1 MVTSI
6 NNHQLVG
13 FDDTSQQQ
21 QSSMMHHSPLSMSLK
36 HIYTTSKDPINT
48 VSIPNSSS
56 IRSKSNLGFCVA
68 RNMLKEIQSSS
79 SETSCCD
86 LHSSNNK
93 EDYCFQNQTTQSLF
107 CIPLSEVTS
116 SSTTSFCSSSD
127 DCFSSLSMDC
137 IHPLS
142 PPHSPLIRF
151 GLLDGRSFYYSDGG
165 GGERERIVS
174 TGHSHYEKEVIESS
188 SNPILLWI
196 LNFLHWGVS
205 EFDHVVEGG
214 GVSLSSLPYLYI
226 LIFKFTEFI
235 WRVFLLFGEISLS
248 IALFNVLP
256 ISIFDGG
263 IACVHFSKILFSDFR
278 IGKGKEKNPIQLKK
292 TRSENGLMGL
302 SSIDHHQEE
311 PEEAQKRKLVV
322 SDYYHQQRSQ
332 WNLVDQIQ
340 KPEFGDGDIEEGF
353 GKRGGRSMKNER
365 RNSKYVKKMSQYPF
379 FSTTPSPSSS
389 SSEILSSP
397 PQIILKQL
405 NRKDCNLNRLCCP
418 NPSNMIQQQP
428 LLHEMIPTIVGYTCT
443 FCLIVNVLYP
453 IFVTIERAF
462 LIQS

>member
-1 MVTSI
+1 
-6 NNHQLVG
+6 
-13 FDDTSQQQ
+13 
-21 QSSMMHHSPLSMSLK
+21 MMQHSPLSMSLK
-36 HIYTTSKDPINT
+36 HIYATSKDPINT
-48 VSIPNSSS
+48 VSIPNSNS

-68 RNMLKEIQSSS
+68 SSILKDLKSSS
-79 SETSCCD
+79 SDTSCCD
-86 LHSSNNK
+86 HSSNN

-107 CIPLSEVTS
+107 CLPLSEVTS
-116 SSTTSFCSSSD
+116 SSSSFCSTSN
-127 DCFSSLSMDC
+127 DCFSSLPMDC

-142 PPHSPLIRF
+142 HPHSPLIRF

-165 GGERERIVS
+165 GEERRIVS

-188 SNPILLWI
+188 SNPILLWT
-196 LNFLHWGVS
+196 LNSLHWGVS
-205 EFDHVVEGG
+205 EFDHVEGG
-214 GVSLSSLPYLYI
+214 SVSLSSIPYLYI

-278 IGKGKEKNPIQLKK
+278 KEKNPIPLKK

-302 SSIDHHQEE
+302 SIDHQEE
-311 PEEAQKRKLVV
+311 PELQKRKLVV
-322 SDYYHQQRSQ
+322 SDYYQQRSQ
-332 WNLVDQIQ
+332 WNLDR
-340 KPEFGDGDIEEGF
+340 KSEFGDGDIEEGF
-353 GKRGGRSMKNER
+353 GKRGRSMKNER
-365 RNSKYVKKMSQYPF
+365 RNSKYVKMSQYPF

-389 SSEILSSP
+389 SSSSSEILSSP
-397 PQIILKQL
+397 PQVILKQL

-418 NPSNMIQQQP
+418 TPSNMIQP
-428 LLHEMIPTIVGYTCT
+428 PPLHEVIPTIVGYTCA

-462 LIQS
+462 LIQN